1 MKKLVL
7 IIIMILFSS
16 VAALPDEN
24 TEVTGK
30 ACLEAHCFTYNYII
44 EAPKGVKSNEEFSV
58 KIQFEISGSSDVL
71 RSEREI
77 TAYLTGEDFT
87 IDREVKAG
95 ETILWRVTTERGGIL
110 NLETELKITDNQHH
124 RNYTATY
131 RDNFSIE
138 IKIGETGIQTIGE
151 EIETSSPNPYVWYF
165 VRIFGFVGYLLLS
178 LSVLLGIGRFLG
190 YKNKYH
196 CEVSELALVF
206 AFLHG
211 ILNIFDNYKWNIN
224 LSSVFIPKI
233 SSVGLGVLGFY
244 FMLILVFT
252 SFRSTIKKLRKN
264 WRIIHY
270 ISYAALILSFVHMLK
285 IGTDMNNPYIW
296 ILTVS
301 IFVTVVLL
309 TIYSFFKRLI
319 QTPIK

>member
-24 TEVTGK
+24 TEIIGK
-30 ACLEAHCFTYNYII
+30 DCSEAHHFTYNYII

-58 KIQFEISGSSDVL
+58 KIKFEISGSSDIL

-87 IDREVKAG
+87 IDQEVKTG
-95 ETILWRVTTERGGIL
+95 ETILWLVTTERGGIL
-110 NLETELKITDNQHH
+110 NLKTELKITDDQYH
-124 RNYTATY
+124 RNYTVTY

-138 IKIGETGIQTIGE
+138 IKIGETGIQTISE
-151 EIETSSPNPYVWYF
+151 EIEISKPYIWYL
-165 VRIFGFVGYLLLS
+165 VRTFGFVGYLLLS
-178 LSVLLGIGRFLG
+178 LSVLLGIGRFLD

-196 CEVSELALVF
+196 CEISELALIF
-206 AFLHG
+206 TFLHG

-224 LSSVFIPKI
+224 LSSVFIPRI

-270 ISYAALILSFVHMLK
+270 ISYAALILSFVHILK
-285 IGTDMNNPYIW
+285 IGTDMKNPYIW

-301 IFVTVVLL
+301 IFVIVVLL